1 MAIESQ
7 KIISINTGQAIQ
19 SVKELKNE
27 ISSLRDAWLQADE
40 GTEEYEQTTEKLVEA
55 QTKLNQVMSVG
66 KSQVSAATGS
76 YNALVNQMNALKR
89 VWRETT
95 SEVQRQ
101 ALGEKI
107 RGINDQL
114 KELDSSIGN
123 NQRKVGAYEQALAT
137 LNKSY
142 DTQKAELR
150 DLKAALDN
158 LDPSTEA
165 YNKAFERAA
174 EITHN
179 LQEQQEMLRRSASDF
194 GTQLTNVADIG
205 AGLVGG
211 FNAIQGIMVLTGNES
226 EDLTKVMAKLQAGI
240 AVVQGLKG
248 IDGLTKAVKG
258 YVGWASK
265 AYDSIKNMIA
275 GYKNQAK
282 QINTTTVASEAN
294 AAANNQVATSEVA
307 AATGANTLGAGM
319 RTAAAGTTTAT
330 AAMTAFKAVL
340 MSLGIGLVIAAISG
354 LITVLSKLKGAS
366 KAAYDEMARGAQN
379 QIDIEESVTEQLE
392 IQMQH
397 RWELE
402 KAQGKAEI
410 EIAQEKY
417 DYYKK
422 QTQRYIDLIAEANEL
437 ESNLEKWGAKRNKSK
452 VKWDKE
458 TVEGLKVAGK
468 SVVQLEKELEK
479 MEANGNLVFKK
490 MSAEAAKEF
499 DKIKEKGIR
508 TWGDIYNVV
517 DWYGKAMA
525 AEKSMYEIDPLGGLK
540 NDIEVEKTEIL
551 NEAQEVVSGEI
562 ALENKRHNAIISGHT
577 WTNKEI
583 EQLTAAHNKK
593 VWDIITG
600 ATQSIIDRA
609 HAANQTELK
618 NLEDTYNK
626 ELAILK
632 KYGRDSTELTKE
644 YAKNRAKIELQET
657 TKNIEKSI
665 KKLER
670 YASSN
675 GPMAAAYDKMEAAG
689 VERSTQ
695 MMKLLAAK
703 QNEIFEQ
710 NQFSLARQMN
720 YWKDLWDKIKDDENL
735 TLEQREAIYEK
746 YVNAKMALEKLE
758 TQHTLDQIKTRKEA
772 LDAEIEEIE
781 KVYRKAMAMQAR
793 TNEAENDN
801 GKFGKNGGKMTWGGA
816 MQYMWNGGQQSYN
829 TMRQNENDTYSI
841 EKNRLEEQVALYH
854 QAATDMALSEAERTA
869 AKQREAQARAE
880 LEEAEYEHTKRMVD
894 LEKSEYQTLI
904 NTITSVGDSIGQ
916 IMGSIYDTIEST
928 LEYQV
933 KAGKISEDQMNEQLE
948 RYRWIQYAQAIINTA
963 SGALG
968 AFTQASATIP
978 PPYGQIVGAAAAAA
992 VVAQGVAQIAAIRA
1006 ASKNSSI
1013 DSGTKMQPVQMQ
1025 PAEYQPDY
1033 TANLTGKSDTDYL
1046 RNAMDERKLF
1056 VSVTDINSVQSRV
1069 KTTEEESGF

>member
-40 GTEEYEQTTEKLVEA
+40 GSEEYEQTTEKLVEA

-123 NQRKVGAYEQALAT
+123 NQRKVGAYEQALQV

-179 LQEQQEMLRRSASDF
+179 LAEQQEMLRRSANDF

-211 FNAIQGIMVLTGNES
+211 FNAIKGIMVLTGNES

-265 AYDSIKNMIA
+265 AYDSIKNLIA
-275 GYKNQAK
+275 GYKNQSK
-282 QINTTTVASEAN
+282 QINASTTAAKAN
-294 AAANNQVATSEVA
+294 AAANGQVATSEVA

-330 AAMTAFKAVL
+330 VAMTAFKAVL
-340 MSLGIGLVIAAISG
+340 MSLGIGLVIAAVSG
-354 LITVLSKLKGAS
+354 LVTMLGKLAGAS
-366 KAAYDEMARGAQN
+366 KKAYGDMAVQAQN
-379 QIDIEESVTEQLE
+379 LIDIEEEVSRQLDL
-392 IQMQH
+392 QMEH

-402 KAQGKAEI
+402 KAQGKSEI

-417 DYYKK
+417 DYYEKRLE
-422 QTQRYIDLIAEANEL
+422 RYTDLIVEANNL
-437 ESNLEKWGAKRNKSK
+437 ESDLEKWGAKKNKSK
-452 VKWDKE
+452 VKWDKD

-468 SVVQLEKELEK
+468 NVIQLEKELEK
-479 MEANGNLVFKK
+479 MEQEGNLVFKK
-490 MSAEAAKEF
+490 MSTEAIREF
-499 DKIKEKGIR
+499 DKIKEKGIK

-517 DWYGKAMA
+517 DWYGQAMA
-525 AEKSMYEIDPLGGLK
+525 AEKSLYKIDPLGGLK
-540 NDIEVEKTEIL
+540 NDVEVEKTEIL
-551 NEAQEVVSGEI
+551 NEAQETVDSEI
-562 ALENKRHNAIISGHT
+562 ALENKRHNAILSGHT
-577 WTNKEI
+577 WTDKEI
-583 EQLTAAHNKK
+583 EKLTSAHNKR

-609 HAANQTELK
+609 KAANQTELQ
-618 NLEDTYNK
+618 NLQDTYNK
-626 ELAILK
+626 ELKILK
-632 KYGRDSTELTKE
+632 QYGRDSTELTKE
-644 YAKNRAKIELQET
+644 YAKNKAKIELQET
-657 TKNIEKSI
+657 TKSIERAI
-665 KKLER
+665 KELER

-675 GPMAAAYDKMEAAG
+675 GPMAMAYDKMEAAG

-695 MMKLLAAK
+695 MIKLLAAK
-703 QNEIFEQ
+703 QNEVFEQ

-720 YWKDLWDKIKDDENL
+720 YWKDLWEKIKDDENL

-758 TQHTLDQIKTRKEA
+758 TQHTLEQIKTRKEA
-772 LDAEIEEIE
+772 LDAEIAEIE
-781 KVYRKAMAMQAR
+781 KVYNRAAAMQAR
-793 TNEAENDN
+793 RNERENDN
-801 GKFGKNGGKMTWGGA
+801 GKFGQNGGKMTAGA
-816 MQYMWNGGQQSYN
+816 HQYMWNGGLQSYDM
-829 TMRQNENDTYSI
+829 MRGNENDTYAI
-841 EKNRLEEQVALYH
+841 EKERIQEQIDLYH
-854 QAATDMALSEAERTA
+854 QAATDMAATDAERT
-869 AKQREAQARAE
+869 EARRKEAEARAA
-880 LEEAEYEHTKRMVD
+880 LEEAEYQHTKRLVD
-894 LEKSEYQTLI
+894 LEKDEYQTLI
-904 NTITSVGDSIGQ
+904 NTITSVGDSISQ

-1013 DSGTKMQPVQMQ
+1013 DSGSKMQPVQMQ

>member
-27 ISSLRDAWLQADE
+27 ISSLRDAWLQADK

-66 KSQVSAATGS
+66 KSQVSASTGS

-123 NQRKVGAYEQALAT
+123 NQRKVGAYEQALET

-179 LQEQQEMLRRSASDF
+179 LAEQQEMLRRSASDF

-265 AYDSIKNMIA
+265 AYDSIKNSIA
-275 GYKNQAK
+275 GRKAEAK
-282 QINTTTVASEAN
+282 QIQATTNAAEAN
-294 AAANNQVATSEVA
+294 AAANNQVAASETA
-307 AATGANTLGAGM
+307 AGTGAKTMAGGLG
-319 RTAAAGTTTAT
+319 AAAGGFNVAT
-330 AAMTAFKAVL
+330 VAATAFKAVL
-340 MSLGIGLVIAAISG
+340 MSLGIGIIVAAISG
-354 LITVLSKLKGAS
+354 LVTVLGKLGGKWLNAS
-366 KAAYDEMARGAQN
+366 KEARENTYNMAKYFDEQKKKEEEMDQERFERSIELAR
-379 QIDIEESVTEQLE
+379 
-392 IQMQH
+392 
-397 RWELE
+397 
-402 KAQGKAEI
+402 AQGK
-410 EIAQEKY
+410 
-417 DYYKK
+417 
-422 QTQRYIDLIAEANEL
+422 TEL
-437 ESNLEKWGAKRNKSK
+437 EILQMYAERYGEHHKEMLKDVEQYKEQYEDISNR
-452 VKWDKE
+452 
-458 TVEGLKVAGK
+458 
-468 SVVQLEKELEK
+468 
-479 MEANGNLVFKK
+479 MRANGKHSAITKEERDWANKMMADILVLQ
-490 MSAEAAKEF
+490 
-499 DKIKEKGIR
+499 EKGIDAV
-508 TWGDIYNVV
+508 GVAD
-517 DWYGKAMA
+517 KATA
-525 AEKSMYEIDPLGGLK
+525 DYFNRLKDKGVETYQQLQDVAYWFWQGEKQLADEYKFDPFEGSE
-540 NDIEVEKTEIL
+540 NDVQV
-551 NEAQEVVSGEI
+551 EAQSILKESEDYMKSEI
-562 ALENKRHNAIISGHT
+562 QLENEHHKQQLDGYK
-577 WTNKEI
+577 WTQEEREK
-583 EQLTAAHNKK
+583 LTRAHNKK
-593 VWDIITG
+593 VWSIITG
-600 ATQSIIDRA
+600 ATQSVLDRA
-609 HAANQTELK
+609 KAANQTELQ

-626 ELAILK
+626 ELKLLRQ
-632 KYGRDSTELTKE
+632 YGRDTTNLTNE
-644 YAKNRAKIELQET
+644 YEKNKAKIELQER
-657 TKNIEKSI
+657 TKTIERSI
-665 KKLER
+665 KLLEE
-670 YASSN
+670 YASTT
-675 GPMAAAYDKMEAAG
+675 GPMAKAYDKMEAAG
-689 VERSTQ
+689 VERTTQ
-695 MMKLLAAK
+695 MVKLLAAK
-703 QNEIFEQ
+703 QEEIF
-710 NQFSLARQMN
+710 NKNKRSLEGQ
-720 YWKDLWDKIKDDENL
+720 KDEWEKLWNEVKDDEKL
-735 TLEQREAIYEK
+735 TLDERQAVYDK
-746 YVNAKMALEKLE
+746 FVKAKMALEKLE
-758 TQHTLDQIKTRKEA
+758 TDHTLEQIKTRKQA

-781 KVYRKAMAMQAR
+781 RVYDRAAAAQQR
-793 TNEAENDN
+793 INERENDN
-801 GKFGKNGGKMTWGGA
+801 GKFGQNGGKMTWKGGL
-816 MQYMWNGGQQSYN
+816 QYAWNGGQQSYDM
-829 TMRQNENDTYSI
+829 MRGNENDTFAV
-841 EKNRLEEQVALYH
+841 EKERIQEQIDLYH
-854 QAATDMALSEAERTA
+854 QAATDMAATDAERT
-869 AKQREAQARAE
+869 EARRKEAEARAA
-880 LEEAEYEHTKRMVD
+880 LEEAEYQHTKRLVD
-894 LEKSEYQTLI
+894 LEKDEYQTLI
-904 NTITSVGDSIGQ
+904 NTITSVGDSISQ

-1013 DSGTKMQPVQMQ
+1013 DSGSKMQPVQMQ